1 MREIVFAGSGG
12 QGVLTSGLIISDIA
26 ASEGINVT
34 WVPSYG
40 SAMRGGTANCTV
52 KYCAEN
58 YIYNPSQEQPDLLL
72 AMNEPSFV
80 KFLPIVAPGG
90 TVLMGDTVEIPEGS
104 RQDVNYIKL
113 NCTEIAT
120 ALGNPKAANIVM
132 TGAVVKLMG
141 DFNHDDAVQAMNHMF
156 EKKGK
161 GKFNE
166 SNTKAFDAG
175 YNAVETLTDASCLR

>member
-1 MREIVFAGSGG
+1 MMKEIVFAGSGG
-12 QGVLTSGLIISDIA
+12 QGVLTSGLIVSDIA
-26 ASEGINVT
+26 ASLGMNVT

-52 KYCAEN
+52 KYSADD
-58 YIYNPSQEQPDLLL
+58 YIFNPSQEQPNFLL

-90 TVLMGDTVEIPEGS
+90 TVLLGDTVEIPEGS
-104 RQDVNYIKL
+104 RQDVTYIKV
-113 NCTEIAT
+113 NCTELAT
-120 ALGNPKAANIVM
+120 ALGNPRGANIVM
-132 TGAVVKLMG
+132 TGAIVKLMG
-141 DFNHDDAVQAMNHMF
+141 DFTHDDAVKAMNHMF

-166 SNTKAFDAG
+166 ANAKAFDAG
-175 YNAVETLTDASCLR
+175 YNAV